1 MIEWVA
7 TSLDQTLDLGCRL
20 GQLAVAGDV
29 IALDGELGAG
39 KTQFVRGLAQ
49 GMGLDAAHVSSP
61 TFVIL
66 HEYTPEPPEGPEDEQ
81 HSNLLDNA
89 SQRPV
94 LVHIDAYRLTGP
106 DDLASVGFDDELRD
120 GAVVAVEWASRL
132 MDLPGG
138 APGAGVLGDDRLHV
152 RIEHGGNDT
161 RRFTLTPHGRWTQ
174 ALPTLVLPTDTTT
187 P

>member
-1 MIEWVA
+1 MEWVA
-7 TSLDQTLDLGCRL
+7 TSLDQTLDLGRRL

-61 TFVIL
+61 TFVIM
-66 HEYTPEPPEGPEDEQ
+66 HEYTPEPPEAAEDE
-81 HSNLLDNA
+81 HGNTLDDDL
-89 SQRPV
+89 QRPV

-106 DDLASVGFDDELRD
+106 DDLASVGFDEELRD

-161 RRFTLTPHGRWTQ
+161 RRFTLTPHGRWKQ
-174 ALPTLVLPTDTTT
+174 ALPTLVLPTHANK